1 MLPTLWPG
9 FAYKPHQ
16 EVGVKWLLNRELKT
30 PSGGIVCD
38 EMGLGKTIQLL
49 ALLKSEQKTHTLLI
63 APVAVLSQW
72 EEAASRSKITVLRP
86 VSTTHHRQWKI
97 QGKYQPMAPKLYLI
111 GYEKARSSPQFLNM
125 VEWTRLICDEAHR
138 LASKKSALSSM
149 VESIQTKTKWLLTAT
164 PIINSTKDIKNL
176 LALVGVK
183 VPSTSDEMKPLLAE
197 YVMARSM
204 ASMRGTPGVAAPP
217 APVMHREVLPFISED
232 EAEFYR
238 GMTGAIVKR
247 WKALDDEVGGGNA
260 LLKLKLFLRLRQLS
274 LHPQVYIEARNAAAG
289 AVKRP
294 AWVGTSAKFEAIKSL
309 LKGDQEQ
316 DKKPRKWIIFCHF
329 HSEMAMLKK
338 TLEDLPY
345 VGNVHMYN
353 GTLNAKERAA
363 VIAETHKPSVATDVL
378 LIQLQSGGVGLNLQ
392 HFDRVIF
399 SGPWWTSALMEQA
412 IGRAVRIGQA
422 EVVHVYHLLLQE
434 ESALNIDTYMT
445 DKADMKGSLCREI
458 LKEAFQ
464 ETALPPPRA
473 NDSEKESSPT

>member
-1 MLPTLWPG
+1 MLPILWPG

-16 EVGVKWLLNRELKT
+16 EVGVKWLLNRETKT

-49 ALLKSEQKTHTLLI
+49 ALLKSQQKTHTLLI

-72 EEAASRSKITVLRP
+72 EEAARRSKITVLRP
-86 VSTTHHRQWKI
+86 VATARHREWKI
-97 QGKYQPMAPKLYLI
+97 QGTYRPLEPKIYLI

-125 VEWTRLICDEAHR
+125 VEWTRLICDVAHR
-138 LASKKSALSSM
+138 LVSKKSALSSM
-149 VESIQTKTKWLLTAT
+149 VASIQTKTKWLLTAT
-164 PIINSTKDIKNL
+164 PIINSQKDIKNL
-176 LALVGVK
+176 LTLVGLDVVSK
-183 VPSTSDEMKPLLAE
+183 NTEQMKALLGE
-197 YVMARSM
+197 YIIARSM
-204 ASMRGTPGVAAPP
+204 ASMRGTPGVVAPP
-217 APVMHREVLPFISED
+217 AAVIHREVLPFISED
-232 EAEFYR
+232 EGEFYR

-289 AVKRP
+289 AAQRP
-294 AWVGTSAKFEAIKSL
+294 AWKGTSAKFEAIKAL
-309 LKGDQEQ
+309 LKEAPEA
-316 DKKPRKWIIFCHF
+316 KPRKWIIFCHF

-338 TLEDLPY
+338 MMEGLPC

-353 GTLNAKERAA
+353 GTLNAAERAA
-363 VIAETHKPSVATDVL
+363 VIAATHKPSAATDVL

-392 HFDRVIF
+392 HFDRIIF

-422 EVVHVYHLLLQE
+422 EVVHVYHLLLKE

-458 LKEAFQ
+458 LKEAFH
-464 ETALPPPRA
+464 ETGSA
-473 NDSEKESSPT
+473 NA